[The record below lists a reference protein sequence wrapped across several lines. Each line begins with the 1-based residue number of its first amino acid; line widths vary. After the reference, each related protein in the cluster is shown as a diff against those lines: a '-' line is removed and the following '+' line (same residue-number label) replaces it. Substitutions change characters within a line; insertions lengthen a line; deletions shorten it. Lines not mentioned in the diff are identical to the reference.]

1 MSSRRDLPT
10 EEKTVE
16 NIIEMSVKLQY
27 LHTLNNQKKMD
38 LQVEVEPG
46 KQKDNWSLASF
57 KGISVQFS
65 ELIKLLKE
73 SQDRDGAKRASSS
86 SSSTLKRRL
95 VEYSKQQGKGRKR
108 FEFFSFLG
116 PFQCRFLLWQI
127 K

>member
-27 LHTLNNQKKMD
+27 LHTLNNQRKLD

-46 KQKDNWSLASF
+46 KQTDIWSLASF

-73 SQDRDGAKRASSS
+73 SQHSDGAKRASSS
-86 SSSTLKRRL
+86 SSSILTRRL
-95 VEYSKQQGKGRKR
+95 VEYSKQQGKGRKG
-108 FEFFSFLG
+108 FEFFSFFG
-116 PFQCRFLLWQI
+116 PF
-127 K
+127 